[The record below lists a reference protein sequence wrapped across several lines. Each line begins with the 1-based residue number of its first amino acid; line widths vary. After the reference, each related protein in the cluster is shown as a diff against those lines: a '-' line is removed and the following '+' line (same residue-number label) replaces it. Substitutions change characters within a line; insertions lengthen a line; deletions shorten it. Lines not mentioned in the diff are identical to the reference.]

1 MIIFLLFLL
10 LLSIITNIFLVVSL
24 KKSFNQIDI
33 LEDCLVEFRFLIKNT
48 YNKLKSIDD
57 KGIFEKDDEVG
68 VLFTDLLEIIK
79 LTNKRIQT
87 DDDNSFD
94 INEKNKTQVFKT

>member
-1 MIIFLLFLL
+1 MTIFLLFLL
-10 LLSIITNIFLVVSL
+10 LLSIITNVFLVVSL
-24 KKSFNQIDI
+24 KKAFNQIDI
-33 LEDCLVEFRFLIKNT
+33 LEDWLVDFRFLIKNT

>member
-1 MIIFLLFLL
+1 MTIFLLFLL

-33 LEDCLVEFRFLIKNT
+33 LEDWLVDFRFLIKNT